1 VQRNCPNQLA
11 HIAMADGGYVST
23 SDVQDDSDH
32 DDDDDE
38 DGEAF
43 GSEETAT
50 YRSMIVK
57 RVLST

>member
-1 VQRNCPNQLA
+1 
-11 HIAMADGGYVST
+11 MADGGYVST